1 MRLEKECISLM
12 SIRLNQSNDSPGLLA
27 ARSAHRILFLECI
40 ATPDE
45 LYIEFDNTHAIFPA
59 FREL

>member
-1 MRLEKECISLM
+1 M

-27 ARSAHRILFLECI
+27 ARSAHRILFLERI